1 MPVTP
6 KRMSA
11 GHPQTMPLMVLL
23 MFVIVV
29 NISCSFPFPSSSKKT
44 QFIRNYA
51 LVYFATIPHQRVKYK
66 RNFIPFLFLSR
77 FLSI

>member
-11 GHPQTMPLMVLL
+11 GHPQTTPLMVLL

-29 NISCSFPFPSSSKKT
+29 NISCSFPFPSSSKKDAVHLEP
-44 QFIRNYA
+44 RPCV
-51 LVYFATIPHQRVKYK
+51 L
-66 RNFIPFLFLSR
+66 
-77 FLSI
+77 